1 MWKCLK
7 QNVGFQIEIGSV
19 FNPFYLPCFPSEI
32 GMDHD
37 EKKSSYNAIGMN
49 AFLQNI
55 LDLA

>member
-1 MWKCLK
+1 LK
-7 QNVGFQIEIGSV
+7 QNVSFQIEIGSV

-37 EKKSSYNAIGMN
+37 EKKSSYNVIGMN